1 MKVERI
7 SMKKYIIRYLKYV
20 EENKKGAD
28 EEFIQKHLQKIEF
41 FQAERVVHLLVTLAT
56 LIVDIMAFVVGVA
69 LTNIYSIIIG
79 YMIMCFLIPYV
90 LHYFFLENAMWKMYE
105 QYDEMINH
113 KQ

>member
-1 MKVERI
+1 MKVQRI

-28 EEFIQKHLQKIEF
+28 KDFIDKHLQKIEF

-56 LIVDIMAFVVGVA
+56 LIVEIMAFTIGAA
-69 LTNIYSIIIG
+69 LSNIYCIIIG
-79 YMIMCFLIPYV
+79 FLIMCFLIPYV
-90 LHYFFLENAMWKMYE
+90 LHYFFLENSMWKMYE